1 MNGKARRIL
10 RTVLYHTIVLLLG
23 MVMIYPVL
31 WMISSSL
38 KPNKDIF
45 VDAHLLIP
53 RQVVWANYTV
63 GWKGIAGISFG
74 VFFRNTFL
82 LVVPATLAVVI
93 SSALAAYGFS
103 RIRFTLRKLW
113 FGCMIVTMLLPNQV
127 LMIPQ
132 YILFARLGWT
142 NTYLPMIVP
151 AMCGQAFFIFLCI
164 QFIQGIPLELDESAT
179 IDGCGR
185 FQSFVRIMVPLIW
198 PAMITC
204 MIFSFYWRWDDF
216 MSPLLYLRSV
226 HRYPISMALRLFSD
240 PGSVSDYGA
249 TFAMSTLS
257 LFPVFIIFIVF
268 QRYLVEGIS
277 TTGLKG

>member
-1 MNGKARRIL
+1 MSRKTKHAL
-10 RTVLYHTIVLLLG
+10 RTALYHVSVIAIGL
-23 MVMIYPVL
+23 VMIYPVL

-53 RQVVWANYTV
+53 NELVFSNYVT
-63 GWKGIAGISFG
+63 GWKGIGGISFG
-74 VFFRNTFL
+74 VFFRNTL
-82 LVVPATLAVVI
+82 VLVVPATIGVVV

-103 RIRFTLRKLW
+103 RVRFRLSKPW
-113 FGCMIVTMLLPNQV
+113 FGCMIITMLLPNQV

-132 YILFARLGWT
+132 YILYAKLGWT
-142 NTYLPMIVP
+142 NTYLPMIIP
-151 AMCGQAFFIFLCI
+151 ALCGQAFFIFLCM

-185 FQSFVRIMVPLIW
+185 FQCFVRIMVPLIW

-216 MSPLLYLRSV
+216 LSPLLYLRSV
-226 HRYPISMALRLFSD
+226 RLYPVSMALRLFSD

-257 LFPVFIIFIVF
+257 LIPVLAVFIAF